1 MMAWTLNHMLALFLG
16 LWIALAPAL
25 VAAPAAGLTS
35 QMSMVHVLASDK
47 CDCCS
52 DAQPN
57 RELCASMCVNVLPFA
72 TLQFDHLVSITFHDA
87 YALRRELT
95 PSSRTI
101 SPDPPPPR
109 SIAFR

>member
-1 MMAWTLNHMLALFLG
+1 MMVWTPNRIIALFLG

-25 VAAPAAGLTS
+25 FAAPATGLTL
-35 QMSMVHVLASDK
+35 QMSIVHNVGSDD

-52 DAQPN
+52 DAKPN
-57 RELCASMCVNVLPFA
+57 RDFCASMCANVLPFA
-72 TLQFDHLVSITFHDA
+72 TSESDHLVSITFHDE

-95 PSSRTI
+95 PSSRAI